1 MRWLPLLINRPLS
14 HMLIRDACDNRL
26 RGQVMRAEQQ
36 GHGVSQAI
44 NLPATALPSKSI
56 NAGQSPA
63 NRERM
68 HLVGAL
74 VGVD

>member
-1 MRWLPLLINRPLS
+1 MRWLPLQINRPLS
-14 HMLIRDACDNRL
+14 HVLIRDACDNRL
-26 RGQVMRAEQQ
+26 RGQVRRVEQQ

-44 NLPATALPSKSI
+44 NLPATALPSKGI
-56 NAGQSPA
+56 DAGQSPA

-68 HLVGAL
+68 HLIGTL